1 MLIFVGLGLD
11 VNTITTEAY
20 EMIKT
25 AENIYFERYT
35 SPPIPY
41 NEYKFDFKYTEVGRD
56 FIENGEKIL
65 NEAKNKT
72 VALLSYGNS
81 MFATTHMDLKMRAEK
96 LGIKTIIL
104 HNSSILTALPG
115 ETGLHS
121 YKFGRVTTLMTKT
134 KIAPLSVYDII
145 LKNLLAELHTLIL
158 LEYNIDEGIYIKPNE
173 SLNQLL
179 SLELEQKKQVFT
191 KSSFIIIASRIGM
204 KKQEIQA
211 GLVKDLIKNEYDK
224 PPYCIIIP
232 SKLHFTEIESLELI
246 FKINKNNISDNSH
259 NVKSTS
265 LDMLNRYI
273 PKTKST
279 LNKIKQITKNEQK
292 YDELFKN
299 INAYIEDAE
308 RFKNEERFELSILSI
323 GYAEGLI
330 DALVF
335 LGEIEIKW

>member
-1 MLIFVGLGLD
+1 
-11 VNTITTEAY
+11 
-20 EMIKT
+20 
-25 AENIYFERYT
+25 
-35 SPPIPY
+35 
-41 NEYKFDFKYTEVGRD
+41 
-56 FIENGEKIL
+56 
-65 NEAKNKT
+65 
-72 VALLSYGNS
+72 
-81 MFATTHMDLKMRAEK
+81 
-96 LGIKTIIL
+96 
-104 HNSSILTALPG
+104 
-115 ETGLHS
+115 
-121 YKFGRVTTLMTKT
+121 MTKT

-191 KSSFIIIASRIGM
+191 ESSFIIIASRIGM

-211 GLVKDLIKNEYDK
+211 GLVKDLINIEYDK

-246 FKINKNNISDNSH
+246 FNINRNNILDNSH

-292 YDELFKN
+292 YNELFKN

-308 RFKNEERFELSILSI
+308 RFKNEERFELAILSI

-335 LGEIEIKW
+335 LGEIDIKW